1 MYKDGGGFFEVI
13 KGRRGSNKRQKQEWH
28 RFISFSQQSTLVQN
42 EEDGRICIGRV
53 VGGQQRSSGVDL
65 SCRETFL
72 WRRHTLLEVKWGK
85 EGRERKAPAILSI
98 THFTIVNIVDRAGRY
113 IPRRKR
119 LVKKED
125 RNSNQYITRNTE

>member
-1 MYKDGGGFFEVI
+1 MRMEGFVSGGSLAANRGPVEWTCPVERHFF
-13 KGRRGSNKRQKQEWH
+13 
-28 RFISFSQQSTLVQN
+28 
-42 EEDGRICIGRV
+42 
-53 VGGQQRSSGVDL
+53 GGD
-65 SCRETFL
+65 
-72 WRRHTLLEVKWGK
+72 HTLLEVKWGK